1 MGLWAESELC
11 NKPYDFACT
20 GVKREKHAVQVEN
33 GYVGAQTD
41 AISNTCTVPEVRMLR
56 MNGFSLAFAVL
67 AMACSATPKT
77 AIRSGP
83 GLIAS
88 TYPAGSAVERHG
100 ALRVQGTKLVD
111 RSGAAIQLR
120 GVSSHGL
127 QWYPQFMNA
136 SSVAF
141 MAERWHVNVVRAAMY
156 VTEGGYLTNPTE
168 ATAAVDRVV
177 EAAAKAGVY
186 AVVDWHIS
194 ASSNDPL
201 KQLDAAKRFFAQ
213 AAARYAGW
221 PHVLYELCN
230 EPSGDDVT
238 WIGNVK
244 PYAKAV
250 IPVIRAK
257 APEAVVIVG
266 TTTFSQDVDV
276 AADFPI
282 DLPNVM
288 VALHVYAGTH
298 GQSLR
303 DRAQYAVD
311 HGAALFATELGTVQ
325 ANGDGDVNVEETEEW
340 MKFFRQNQIGWINWS
355 LADKAEGAS
364 ILRPGASPQGGW
376 SDADLTPSGLLVK
389 QHLLA
394 P

>member
-1 MGLWAESELC
+1 
-11 NKPYDFACT
+11 
-20 GVKREKHAVQVEN
+20 
-33 GYVGAQTD
+33 
-41 AISNTCTVPEVRMLR
+41 
-56 MNGFSLAFAVL
+56 MNRLFLSIAAL
-67 AMACSATPKT
+67 AMACSATPRT
-77 AIRSGP
+77 AIRGGP
-83 GLIAS
+83 GLVAAA
-88 TYPAGSAVERHG
+88 YPAGSAVEKHG

-111 RSGAAIQLR
+111 RSGAPLQLR

-136 SSVAF
+136 SAFAF

-156 VTEGGYLTNPTE
+156 VTEGGYLTNPV
-168 ATAAVDRVV
+168 AAAAAMDRTV
-177 EAAAKAGVY
+177 EAAAQAGVY
-186 AVVDWHIS
+186 AIVDWHIS
-194 ASSNDPL
+194 AAGSNDPMKHL
-201 KQLDAAKRFFAQ
+201 EEAKAFFAQ
-213 AAARYAGW
+213 AAARYAGR

-238 WIGNVK
+238 WMANVK

-257 APEAVVIVG
+257 APDAVVIVG
-266 TTTFSQDVDV
+266 TTTFSQDVDL
-276 AADFPI
+276 AADFPLE
-282 DLPNVM
+282 LPNVM
-288 VALHVYAGTH
+288 YALHIYAGTH

-311 HGAALFATELGTVQ
+311 HGAALLVTEIGTVQ
-325 ANGDGDVNVEETEEW
+325 ANGDGDVNAEETEEW
-340 MKFFRQNQIGWINWS
+340 MKFFRQHQIGWTNWS

-364 ILRPGASPQGGW
+364 ILKPGASPQGGW

-389 QHLLA
+389 KYLLA